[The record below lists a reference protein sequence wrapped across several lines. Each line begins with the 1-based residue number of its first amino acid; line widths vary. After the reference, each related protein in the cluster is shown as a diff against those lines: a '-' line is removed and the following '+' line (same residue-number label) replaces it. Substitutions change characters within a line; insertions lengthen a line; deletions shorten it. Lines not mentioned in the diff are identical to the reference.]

1 MVALHAGDSKAL
13 TFTLNYAPPEV
24 ILAKE
29 RGQSHIVVA
38 EAADT
43 WAVGVIAFE
52 LLAGV
57 RAFEMLTESDI
68 MECLRG
74 RQPMLWEEVGPDAKA
89 RLSKLGVLKTSVLAC
104 LQRDPSRRPTARDLR
119 RTWERVFDQPTVSGP
134 ATWA

>member
-13 TFTLNYAPPEV
+13 AFTLHYAPPEV

-29 RGQSHIVVA
+29 RGQSHVA

-57 RAFEMLTESDI
+57 RAFEMLN
-68 MECLRG
+68 L
-74 RQPMLWEEVGPDAKA
+74 
-89 RLSKLGVLKTSVLAC
+89 
-104 LQRDPSRRPTARDLR
+104 
-119 RTWERVFDQPTVSGP
+119 
-134 ATWA
+134 